1 LFEDDHGTHVAGV
14 IHLMAPQ
21 AQLFDY
27 RVFGKTGSLGGDHA
41 IAASIREACDKDKC
55 HVINLSLRVSVP
67 IVPEVKKAVEYAKKK
82 GVHLIC
88 AAGNS
93 GDGDPTTNELNSYP
107 ARWNETIS
115 VAAVKKEGRLPV
127 AYFSESNPEVDYAA
141 IGVDVVSFKPGGGYQ
156 SMQGTSMAAPHVTGL
171 VAALLSNGKTHT
183 NKSLRKLLNKYAIDI
198 GAKGP
203 DTSTGVGF
211 VTFLSSESELV
222 HLIADGSSH
231 STSSKKNGG
240 IRVQNH

>member
-1 LFEDDHGTHVAGV
+1 
-14 IHLMAPQ
+14 
-21 AQLFDY
+21 
-27 RVFGKTGSLGGDHA
+27 
-41 IAASIREACDKDKC
+41 
-55 HVINLSLRVSVP
+55 
-67 IVPEVKKAVEYAKKK
+67 VKKAVEYAKKK

-183 NKSLRKLLNKYAIDI
+183 NKSLRKLLNKYTIDI

-231 STSSKKNGG
+231 STISKKNGG
-240 IRVQNH
+240 IRIQNH